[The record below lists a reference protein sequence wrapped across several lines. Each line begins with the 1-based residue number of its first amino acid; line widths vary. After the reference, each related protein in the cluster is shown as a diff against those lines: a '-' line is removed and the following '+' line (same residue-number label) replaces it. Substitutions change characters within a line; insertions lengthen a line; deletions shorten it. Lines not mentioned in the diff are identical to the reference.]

1 MERKNTIK
9 ISFEPSYFSQI
20 FIHTSG
26 SYMRTLVNKNN
37 NRYLSNFKD
46 DWYDE
51 EFEELILELENG
63 PSESRKQEILS
74 RLKILANTQTRVNPI
89 PLSFDHNIE
98 ELYGYIVFEPTS
110 SIEHYDLALL
120 DFISYDF
127 NVFNDYLLFFI
138 NFFDYFINKLDEKDI
153 NYIKLDTLY
162 PIDEIIEI
170 ARKYYNEEKENLIYY
185 QSLFK
190 QCINFVYDIDN
201 PFDMKHLTHKQIF
214 YLYNQIYSNVFSE
227 FKKDFHSVDILDY
240 QYLQFPFKPED
251 AKLENINNLIDAIG
265 EADPSGRK
273 LVNLN
278 RFETNNLFTSFYITL
293 FNVVSVNSVYIKI
306 CGNCGRYFI
315 THKKNISYCD
325 RQVAEYVTC
334 KDIGNKEYQ
343 KRKLENDST
352 YDKYRKIGS
361 RKQLRAS
368 RNPEIE
374 MYQND
379 LKQYRK
385 IGKQMYKDVCDGKI
399 SNEEFAKW
407 VDEQDK

>member
-51 EFEELILELENG
+51 EFGELILELENV

-89 PLSFDHNIE
+89 PLSFRHNIE
-98 ELYGYIVFEPTS
+98 ELDGYIVFEPTT

-138 NFFDYFINKLDEKDI
+138 NFFDYFIDKLDEKDI

-201 PFDMKHLTHKQIF
+201 PIDMKHLTHKQIF
-214 YLYNQIYSNVFSE
+214 YLYNQIYPNVFSE

-251 AKLENINNLIDAIG
+251 AKL
-265 EADPSGRK
+265 
-273 LVNLN
+273 
-278 RFETNNLFTSFYITL
+278 
-293 FNVVSVNSVYIKI
+293 
-306 CGNCGRYFI
+306 
-315 THKKNISYCD
+315 
-325 RQVAEYVTC
+325 
-334 KDIGNKEYQ
+334 
-343 KRKLENDST
+343 
-352 YDKYRKIGS
+352 
-361 RKQLRAS
+361 
-368 RNPEIE
+368 
-374 MYQND
+374 
-379 LKQYRK
+379 
-385 IGKQMYKDVCDGKI
+385 
-399 SNEEFAKW
+399 
-407 VDEQDK
+407 

>member
-1 MERKNTIK
+1 M
-9 ISFEPSYFSQI
+9 
-20 FIHTSG
+20 
-26 SYMRTLVNKNN
+26 
-37 NRYLSNFKD
+37 
-46 DWYDE
+46 
-51 EFEELILELENG
+51 
-63 PSESRKQEILS
+63 
-74 RLKILANTQTRVNPI
+74 
-89 PLSFDHNIE
+89 
-98 ELYGYIVFEPTS
+98 
-110 SIEHYDLALL
+110 
-120 DFISYDF
+120 
-127 NVFNDYLLFFI
+127 
-138 NFFDYFINKLDEKDI
+138 
-153 NYIKLDTLY
+153 
-162 PIDEIIEI
+162 
-170 ARKYYNEEKENLIYY
+170 
-185 QSLFK
+185 
-190 QCINFVYDIDN
+190 
-201 PFDMKHLTHKQIF
+201 
-214 YLYNQIYSNVFSE
+214 
-227 FKKDFHSVDILDY
+227 
-240 QYLQFPFKPED
+240 QFPFKPEE

-278 RFETNNLFTSFYITL
+278 RFETDNLFTSFYITL

-361 RKQLRAS
+361 RKQLRAN
-368 RNPEIE
+368 RNPEID
-374 MYQND
+374 MYQKD

-385 IGKQMYKDVCDGKI
+385 IGKQMYKDVCSGKI